1 MHIVTVLFTIHA
13 AHWQAFKE
21 AMHANAATSLATE
34 SGCRQFDVCEG
45 LPGTYTIFLD
55 EVYDAQADFKAHLN
69 ADHFCPLMRFRLH
82 GSSISKSKSFPARA
96 PYKMGT
102 NNGENE
108 LSKE

>member
-45 LPGTYTIFLD
+45 LPGTYTIFLY
-55 EVYDAQADFKAHLN
+55 EVYDAEADFKVHLN
-69 ADHFCPLMRFRLH
+69 ADHFLSFNA
-82 GSSISKSKSFPARA
+82 ISA
-96 PYKMGT
+96 PWVIDKQVQVFSRT
-102 NNGENE
+102 
-108 LSKE
+108 SAV